1 VSRPDPSLHPSTT
14 EPTGLRA
21 VLPPVTMLRLATA
34 WAVLAAF
41 RVGGAA
47 WLAAPAP
54 IAAVAFAVLLAA
66 IMTAAFAVVREADR
80 LADRLGEPYGT
91 LILTLSVVTIEVI
104 LIVAVMLGPGDAP
117 TIGRD
122 SIFAVMM
129 IILALVVG
137 LCVLAGGLRHREQ
150 SYNAQGAVAYL
161 SMTGLLVGAAL
172 VLPNATDPGDGT
184 VRPGAALALAA
195 ITVVTYGAFL
205 AMQTGRWRRLFVQPE
220 AGALAVPPSPSPS
233 PARRGGDGPSA
244 AGPVGDRRIVVARA
258 VVLVAAL
265 LPIVLLAHD
274 LAVLV
279 DRGIAGLGAPP
290 ALGGLLIAVIVFTP
304 ESITAVGAAW
314 RDAMQRTVNLCLG
327 AFLSTVGLTV
337 PAVLLVGLATGTPVV
352 MGIGPAETVLLVL
365 TLGLT
370 GLTFLGQ
377 RTSPI
382 QGIAHLALFALYV
395 VVLFGA

>member
-1 VSRPDPSLHPSTT
+1 MSRPDPSFHSSIT

-21 VLPPVTMLRLATA
+21 VLPPVTVLRLTVA

-47 WLAAPAP
+47 WLAASAP
-54 IAAVAFAVLLAA
+54 VAAVAFAVLLAA

-91 LILTLSVVTIEVI
+91 LVLTLSVVAIEVI

-161 SMTGLLVGAAL
+161 SMTVLLVGAAL
-172 VLPNATDPGDGT
+172 VLPNATGPGDGT
-184 VRPGAALALAA
+184 FRPGAALALAA

-220 AGALAVPPSPSPS
+220 AGALSVPPS
-233 PARRGGDGPSA
+233 PARRRGDDPSA
-244 AGPVGDRRIVVARA
+244 AGPAGDRRIVVARA

-290 ALGGLLIAVIVFTP
+290 ALGGLLIAIIVFTP

-337 PAVLLVGLATGTPVV
+337 PAVLVVGLATGTPVV

-382 QGIAHLALFALYV
+382 QGIVHLALFALYL
-395 VVLFGA
+395 VVLLGA

>member
-1 VSRPDPSLHPSTT
+1 
-14 EPTGLRA
+14 
-21 VLPPVTMLRLATA
+21 MLRLATA

-54 IAAVAFAVLLAA
+54 VAAVAFAVLLAA

-91 LILTLSVVTIEVI
+91 LILTLSVVAIEVI

-137 LCVLAGGLRHREQ
+137 LCVLAGGLRHQEQ

-172 VLPNATDPGDGT
+172 VLPNATGPGDGT

-220 AGALAVPPSPSPS
+220 AGALAVPPSP
-233 PARRGGDGPSA
+233 ACRGGDGPSA
-244 AGPVGDRRIVVARA
+244 AGPAGDRRIVVARA

-290 ALGGLLIAVIVFTP
+290 ALGGLLIAIIVFTP